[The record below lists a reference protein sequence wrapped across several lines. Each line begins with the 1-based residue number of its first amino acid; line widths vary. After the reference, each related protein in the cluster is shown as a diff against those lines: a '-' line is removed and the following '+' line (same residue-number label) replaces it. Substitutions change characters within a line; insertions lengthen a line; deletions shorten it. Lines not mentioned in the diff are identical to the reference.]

1 MLPFQLNLLTYA
13 ALLQQAQQQTSR
25 ILQNYTN
32 DARPDAPSAPPQ
44 SSRREEQ
51 QQSRSEEESQS
62 SRRQEESRPPRRQ
75 PHRRCGFNL
84 EAPKFPAQVD
94 RSQQGKHPILRYAI
108 PGSPLCYTFH
118 HLRTNSTYEV
128 YRCTGCKCMGTN
140 TMIAVGVTVKMKMYI
155 NINVKAIN
163 NEFLGD
169 PSALSHDCLPAKIA
183 QDKVERLVYKDCENI
198 RKDKRRVETTT
209 RKAWQEIENHIEENE
224 GENETQKLD
233 MLHYFHRDG
242 YESRRSTIKRAIKS
256 LDDKS
261 CTMDHVPRIYSHFSD
276 GERFLQFQTP
286 DLHMYYSTTTI
297 EKAQRFGL
305 YALVADGVHDLQPDA
320 TAKCGQ
326 LYTVHGVCNDTM
338 DAPLLYAITTT
349 KNERTYELIFAQL
362 KEELQRSGRLDR
374 LRVVLDFERASIGAA
389 RKVFPFA
396 SVEGCGF
403 HLAVAWNRK
412 KDALGI
418 RKYLRRRFVNRD
430 KSVWMWWNVIKGI
443 MFLPPA
449 LHKRVPS
456 LYRPDLPRNH
466 EAYQKCEE
474 FLRYLKSTW
483 YEGPFKGMW
492 NKWGIKDTRTTNAAE
507 AFHRKL
513 GTLLECKYP
522 LMSRLLEEL
531 KSCNTNAKGD
541 FLNMERRP
549 TDGRRLRRRDLRR
562 REKIL
567 KMMAAYR
574 SRFERRNTIRTSTNQ
589 IMKYCRKMATFV
601 TSKTN

>member
-1 MLPFQLNLLTYA
+1 MPMGLKGAPATFQRIMDDFKKYIRARSIFIYIDDLII
-13 ALLQQAQQQTSR
+13 TSETPEEHLADIDEVLGKIEIIGMKLKASKCEFAKEEIKFLGF
-25 ILQNYTN
+25 ILSKEGIRSNPDKTKAIDNYPQPTN
-32 DARPDAPSAPPQ
+32 PTD
-44 SSRREEQ
+44 
-51 QQSRSEEESQS
+51 
-62 SRRQEESRPPRRQ
+62 
-75 PHRRCGFNL
+75 
-84 EAPKFPAQVD
+84 
-94 RSQQGKHPILRYAI
+94 
-108 PGSPLCYTFH
+108 
-118 HLRTNSTYEV
+118 
-128 YRCTGCKCMGTN
+128 
-140 TMIAVGVTVKMKMYI
+140 
-155 NINVKAIN
+155 AIN

-183 QDKVERLVYKDCENI
+183 QDKVERLLYKECENI
-198 RKDKRRVETTT
+198 RKDKRRVGTTT

-256 LDDKS
+256 LDNKS

-286 DLHMYYSTTTI
+286 DLHMYYSTATI

-396 SVEGCGF
+396 SVE
-403 HLAVAWNRK
+403 
-412 KDALGI
+412 
-418 RKYLRRRFVNRD
+418 
-430 KSVWMWWNVIKGI
+430 
-443 MFLPPA
+443 A
-449 LHKRVPS
+449 LHRRVPS
-456 LYRPDLPRNH
+456 LYRPDLPRNN
-466 EAYQKCEE
+466 EAYQICEE

-507 AFHRKL
+507 AFHRNL

-531 KSCNTNAKGD
+531 KSCNNNAKGD

-601 TSKTN
+601 TSKIN

>member
-1 MLPFQLNLLTYA
+1 MVPFQLNLLTYA

-25 ILQNYTN
+25 ILQNYTI

-75 PHRRCGFNL
+75 PYRRCGFSL

-128 YRCTGCKCMGTN
+128 YRCTGCRGMGTN

-163 NEFLGD
+163 N
-169 PSALSHDCLPAKIA
+169 
-183 QDKVERLVYKDCENI
+183 
-198 RKDKRRVETTT
+198 
-209 RKAWQEIENHIEENE
+209 
-224 GENETQKLD
+224 
-233 MLHYFHRDG
+233 
-242 YESRRSTIKRAIKS
+242 
-256 LDDKS
+256 
-261 CTMDHVPRIYSHFSD
+261 IYSHFSD

-449 LHKRVPS
+449 LHRRVPS

>member
-25 ILQNYTN
+25 ILQNYIN

-62 SRRQEESRPPRRQ
+62 SRRREESRPPRRQ

-183 QDKVERLVYKDCENI
+183 QDKVERLV
-198 RKDKRRVETTT
+198 
-209 RKAWQEIENHIEENE
+209 
-224 GENETQKLD
+224 
-233 MLHYFHRDG
+233 
-242 YESRRSTIKRAIKS
+242 AIKS

-349 KNERTYELIFAQL
+349 KNR
-362 KEELQRSGRLDR
+362 G
-374 LRVVLDFERASIGAA
+374 
-389 RKVFPFA
+389 
-396 SVEGCGF
+396 
-403 HLAVAWNRK
+403 
-412 KDALGI
+412 
-418 RKYLRRRFVNRD
+418 
-430 KSVWMWWNVIKGI
+430 
-443 MFLPPA
+443 
-449 LHKRVPS
+449 
-456 LYRPDLPRNH
+456 
-466 EAYQKCEE
+466 
-474 FLRYLKSTW
+474 
-483 YEGPFKGMW
+483 
-492 NKWGIKDTRTTNAAE
+492 
-507 AFHRKL
+507 
-513 GTLLECKYP
+513 
-522 LMSRLLEEL
+522 
-531 KSCNTNAKGD
+531 
-541 FLNMERRP
+541 
-549 TDGRRLRRRDLRR
+549 
-562 REKIL
+562 
-567 KMMAAYR
+567 
-574 SRFERRNTIRTSTNQ
+574 RTS
-589 IMKYCRKMATFV
+589 
-601 TSKTN
+601 